1 MDVVAALGLVVVL
14 AALALAGGW
23 WVAALGRRRE
33 QQEAARHAGA
43 ADQAVATALEALRAE
58 REEDRARTVQ
68 SVLALAG
75 HELGSHLSAGE
86 QQLDRRNDAIAR
98 QLDGVVTEVR
108 RVNDVVVA
116 LQRERAQQHGQV
128 LSGLGE
134 AIRQSQ
140 AVASTTQSL
149 REALSSPK
157 ARGQWGERMA
167 DDVLRLAGFV
177 EGVNYRRQK
186 ALRGGTVPDFTF
198 LLPGGW
204 QLHMDVKFPIDNY
217 LRHLRATTE
226 AEARTTAAQFVR
238 DVRERVR
245 SLSGRGYVE
254 AGVTLGYVLLF
265 IPNEA
270 TYGFVH
276 EHDPELVDVAL
287 RQQVVLCSPLT
298 LFAVL
303 GVVRQAVDSFALQ
316 RSTDQ
321 ILETLASFSSQ
332 WDKFSDAVETVGR
345 RLDSAARAYED
356 LAGARRRQLQ
366 RVVDRVDDLRRQR
379 PSLDDD
385 AAGRDDASGRPVG
398 RTGRA
403 DGACRRRRRA
413 GRAGSARAERPGGR
427 RRAARP
433 RPPTHRVS
441 GQLARGR
448 PAPSIR

>member
-1 MDVVAALGLVVVL
+1 MDVLTALGLL
-14 AALALAGGW
+14 ALLAGLALAVAW
-23 WVAALGRRRE
+23 WAGAGPGRARAEVLRA
-33 QQEAARHAGA
+33 EAAQ
-43 ADQAVATALEALRAE
+43 QAVAEALAALRAE

-86 QQLDRRNDAIAR
+86 QYLDRRNEAIAR
-98 QLDGVVTEVR
+98 QLDGVAGEVR

-116 LQRERAQQHGQV
+116 LQRERAEQHGQV

-140 AVASTTQSL
+140 AVVSTTQSL

-177 EGVNYRRQK
+177 EGVNYRRQT
-186 ALRGGTVPDFTF
+186 ALAGGTIPDFTF

-226 AEARTTAAQFVR
+226 AERAATANQFLR

-254 AGVTLGYVLLF
+254 PGVTLGYVLLF
-265 IPNEA
+265 VPNEA
-270 TYGFVH
+270 TYGFIH
-276 EHDPELVDVAL
+276 EHDAQLVDVAL
-287 RQQVVLCSPLT
+287 RQNVVLCSPFT

-321 ILETLASFSSQ
+321 VLEALGSFTTQ
-332 WDKFSDAVETVGR
+332 WDKFSEAVEAVGR
-345 RLDSAARAYED
+345 RLDSAAKAYDD
-356 LAGARRRQLQ
+356 LAGPRRRQLQ
-366 RVVDRVDDLRRQR
+366 RVVDRVDDLRRR
-379 PSLDDD
+379 APAGDGSAGPA
-385 AAGRDDASGRPVG
+385 AAGPTGPLHPDPEAEAVAEPVPLGRPGPVPLG
-398 RTGRA
+398 ELRNLSRRLTG
-403 DGACRRRRRA
+403 
-413 GRAGSARAERPGGR
+413 
-427 RRAARP
+427 
-433 RPPTHRVS
+433 
-441 GQLARGR
+441 
-448 PAPSIR
+448 

>member
-1 MDVVAALGLVVVL
+1 MDLVAVLALVAVV
-14 AALALAGGW
+14 AALALAVAW
-23 WVAALGRRRE
+23 WL
-33 QQEAARHAGA
+33 AGA
-43 ADQAVATALEALRAE
+43 NRRPGEAEGTRAVAQAIEALRAE

-68 SVLALAG
+68 QVLALAG
-75 HELGSHLSAGE
+75 HELGSQLSAGE
-86 QQLDRRNDAIAR
+86 QQLDRRNEVIAR
-98 QLDGVVTEVR
+98 QLDGVASEVR

-167 DDVLRLAGFV
+167 DDVLRLAGFT
-177 EGVNYRRQK
+177 EGVNYRRQT
-186 ALRGGTVPDFTF
+186 ALAGGTIPDFTF

-217 LRHLRATTE
+217 LRHLRATGE
-226 AEARTTAAQFVR
+226 AEARATAAQFVR

-270 TYGFVH
+270 TYAFVH
-276 EHDPELVDVAL
+276 EHDPDLVDVAL

-321 ILETLASFSSQ
+321 ILDMLGSFSTQ
-332 WDKFSDAVETVGR
+332 WDKFSESIEAVGR
-345 RLDSAARAYED
+345 RLDSASKAYED
-356 LAGARRRQLQ
+356 LAGTRRRQLQ

-379 PSLDDD
+379 PEPEGPSPVAEGD
-385 AAGRDDASGRPVG
+385 GRPLPAPG
-398 RTGRA
+398 PTPGPTHDA
-403 DGACRRRRRA
+403 DRL
-413 GRAGSARAERPGGR
+413 AEPVPLARPGPPALADLRDRVR
-427 RRAARP
+427 RL
-433 RPPTHRVS
+433 T
-441 GQLARGR
+441 G
-448 PAPSIR
+448 